1 MARRTT
7 KVEGFKELFDKLK
20 LLPVEIAG
28 KNGGPVLRGLR
39 AGGKAL
45 AKVASD
51 NVRQDSFEPDRL
63 KKSIKVSRQRRPPVR
78 KGEGIIIAPRR
89 GRMSMKQLNAAVA
102 ERPDGMTARDA
113 INRIL
118 KDDEAPYAGVQE
130 FGAPSQGVPAQGF
143 MRRAA
148 DSSMESAI
156 DLTRVEI
163 GKAVDAAFRKLA
175 KAKTSG

>member
-1 MARRTT
+1 VARRTT
-7 KVEGFKELFDKLK
+7 RVEGLSEVFAKLK
-20 LLPVEIAG
+20 QLPAEIAG

-39 AGGKAL
+39 AGGRAL

-51 NVRQDSFEPDRL
+51 NVRPDGYEPDRL

-89 GRMSMKQLNAAVA
+89 GRLTLKQLAQAVA
-102 ERPDGMTARDA
+102 ARPEGMSARDA
-113 INRIL
+113 TNRIL

-130 FGAPSQGVPAQGF
+130 FGAPSQGIPAQGF

-175 KAKTSG
+175 KAKTRG